1 MKIMMKCPS
10 CGHTESKVIDS
21 RSTEE
26 GRSIKRRRECLA
38 CQRRFTTYEA
48 IEDVPLIVIKKDES
62 RESFDR
68 NKVMNGIIRACEK
81 RPVSIDTIT
90 KIVND
95 LEADLQNSLNT
106 EVSSS
111 YIGGYIMDRL
121 KDIDA
126 VSYVRFASVYREF
139 KDVETFMHELESI
152 LHSKNS
158 KKKE

>member
-1 MKIMMKCPS
+1 MEIMMKCPS

-38 CQRRFTTYEA
+38 CQRRFTTDEA

-158 KKKE
+158 KKQE